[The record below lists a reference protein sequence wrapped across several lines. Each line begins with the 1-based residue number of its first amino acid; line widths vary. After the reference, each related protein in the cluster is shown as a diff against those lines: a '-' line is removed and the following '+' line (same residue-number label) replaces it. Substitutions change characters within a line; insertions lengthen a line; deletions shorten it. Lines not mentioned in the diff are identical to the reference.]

1 MVLHFRLTLSQW
13 SLDMLKIKYKM
24 HRFVN
29 LIFYF
34 IVFALGFFI
43 GGGKLENI
51 KEIFNIL
58 FN

>member
-1 MVLHFRLTLSQW
+1 
-13 SLDMLKIKYKM
+13 MLKIKYKM

-34 IVFALGFFI
+34 IVFAFGFLI
-43 GGGKLENI
+43 GGGKFENI
-51 KEIFNIL
+51 KKIFISL